1 MRNKTQL
8 ALFLNALLVRPLST
22 NEIMREVGTTR
33 PPNLATE
40 ARKRY
45 QLDLPCKIVSYID
58 NNGLK
63 GTYGVYYFT
72 LEDMEKVQ
80 KALGGDGE

>member
-1 MRNKTQL
+1 MKKTQL
-8 ALFLNALLVRPLST
+8 TLFLEALSLRPMSTLELVSV
-22 NEIMREVGTTR
+22 VGTSR

-80 KALGGDGE
+80 KALGGDDE

>member
-1 MRNKTQL
+1 MKKTQL
-8 ALFLNALLVRPLST
+8 TLFLEALSLRPMSTLELVSV
-22 NEIMREVGTTR
+22 VGTSR

-63 GTYGVYYFT
+63 GTYGVYCFT

-80 KALGGDGE
+80 KALGGDNE